1 MDMKGASGQ
10 GGVNQLG
17 GLFVNGRPLPE
28 SIRRKIVEL
37 SQNGVRPCDIS
48 RQLRVS
54 HGCVSKI
61 LGRYYETGSI
71 KPGVIGGSKPK
82 VATSKVVLKIEDYK
96 QENPSIFAWEIR
108 DRLLQDGICDKV
120 NVPSV
125 SSINRIVRTRTQQ
138 RQKMGGVHDK
148 NGGYMDSPVQYE
160 SAGNLHLLQGGGEPF
175 MVPPSNVGIMAPA
188 GASHYSSHQLPSSN
202 PLPPPFMTS
211 VASSQTAHLHPHIS
225 SPSHNMVDTFLPGG
239 AIPHPNMAAYP
250 HHHHHHHHHHHLPH
264 QHHPMDG
271 YAHHVVSTAAGQP
284 KLAFHQGQVTAML
297 PQSGYAPFGYPPTS
311 ITPSSVSDVAVVRGG
326 GENLCQSPVP
336 NQSALSPHSN
346 DNNGSLQS
354 TSPGISPGHNKHGTA
369 AGLENGGGAHSPNMP
384 TSSSDQASMMN
395 GSDTEENMAGY
406 DDGSSE
412 EGDKTPTLLDAQVH
426 ELERS
431 LGDCAYP
438 DTATVRDLACRL
450 GLTEAQIQ
458 SWVKARQP
466 GPAPWGHALPY
477 MSQVDMMQRLQP
489 EHLKQRLWPTSSSAL
504 EKTMALGNGYVMQT
518 AGQSLLS
525 CSSTA
530 TVYTSTDHASY
541 PTLYNTRLSRSDSPD
556 STTAYTEALSS
567 HLPIAQYSH
576 GTTAWAPHSFASYS
590 ALKTTDVTASYP
602 MRMQSVFF
610 KHEKLP
616 QAV

>member
-1 MDMKGASGQ
+1 MDSMKGASGQ

-138 RQKMGGVHDK
+138 RQKIVVHDK
-148 NGGYMDSPVQYE
+148 SGGYMDASGQYE
-160 SAGNLHLLQGGGEPF
+160 SAGGLLQGGGGGESF
-175 MVPPSNVGIMAPA
+175 MVSPIMGHT
-188 GASHYSSHQLPSSN
+188 GASHYLPHHQVPSSN
-202 PLPPPFMTS
+202 PLPPFMMTT
-211 VASSQTAHLHPHIS
+211 SQTSHHHHLHPHIS
-225 SPSHNMVDTFLPGG
+225 SPPHNMVDAFL
-239 AIPHPNMAAYP
+239 PHPNMAAYP
-250 HHHHHHHHHHHLPH
+250 HHHHHPHHHHP
-264 QHHPMDG
+264 HPMDG
-271 YAHHVVSTAAGQP
+271 YAHHMVATGAGQP
-284 KLAFHQGQVTAML
+284 KLAFHQGQVAAML
-297 PQSGYAPFGYPPTS
+297 PQSGYTPFGYPPTS
-311 ITPSSVSDVAVVRGG
+311 ITPSSVSDATVGQG
-326 GENLCQSPVP
+326 EGENLCQSPIP
-336 NQSALSPHSN
+336 NQSAPSPHSSSSSS
-346 DNNGSLQS
+346 NGGHQS
-354 TSPGISPGHNKHGTA
+354 MSPGTSPGRNKRGTV

-384 TSSSDQASMMN
+384 TSSSDRASLMN
-395 GSDTEENMAGY
+395 GSNSEENTPNY
-406 DDGSSE
+406 NDGSSE
-412 EGDKTPTLLDAQVH
+412 EGDKTPTLVDAHQIH

-438 DTATVRDLACRL
+438 DSAAIQNLACRL
-450 GLTEAQIQ
+450 GLTESQIH
-458 SWVKARQP
+458 SWLKARQP
-466 GPAPWGHALPY
+466 SPAPWGHAHPASY
-477 MSQVDMMQRLQP
+477 MSQVDMAQRLQP
-489 EHLKQRLWPTSSSAL
+489 EHLKQRPWPASSSL
-504 EKTMALGNGYVMQT
+504 EKTMALGNSYVMQT

-541 PTLYNTRLSRSDSPD
+541 QTLYNSRMSRSDSPD

-567 HLPIAQYSH
+567 HLPLAQYSH
-576 GTTAWAPHSFASYS
+576 GTTAWAPHTFASYS
-590 ALKTTDVTASYP
+590 ALKPSDMSGGYP

-610 KHEKLP
+610 KHEKLT

>member
-108 DRLLQDGICDKV
+108 DRLLQDGVCDKV

-125 SSINRIVRTRTQQ
+125 SSINRIVRTRAQQ
-138 RQKMGGVHDK
+138 RQKVSGMHDK

-160 SAGNLHLLQGGGEPF
+160 SSSGLHLGGEAY
-175 MVPPSNVGIMAPA
+175 MVSPANMGIMASA
-188 GASHYSSHQLPSSN
+188 GASHYQV
-202 PLPPPFMTS
+202 PPANSLPFMTTVS
-211 VASSQTAHLHPHIS
+211 SSQTSHLHS
-225 SPSHNMVDTFLPGG
+225 SPPHNMVDAFLPG
-239 AIPHPNMAAYP
+239 AMPHPSMAAYP
-250 HHHHHHHHHHHLPH
+250 HHHHLPH
-264 QHHPMDG
+264 HHHPMDG
-271 YAHHVVSTAAGQP
+271 YAHHMVSTGVGQP
-284 KLAFHQGQVTAML
+284 KLTFHQGQVTAML
-297 PQSGYAPFGYPPTS
+297 PQSGYAPFGYPATS
-311 ITPSSVSDVAVVRGG
+311 ITTSSVSDAVVGRGG
-326 GENLCQSPVP
+326 GESLCQSPVP

-346 DNNGSLQS
+346 NSGGLQS
-354 TSPGISPGHNKHGTA
+354 MSPGASPGRNKHGTV
-369 AGLENGGGAHSPNMP
+369 AGLENGGGGAHSPNMP
-384 TSSSDQASMMN
+384 TSSSDQAAMMN
-395 GSDTEENMAGY
+395 GSDTEAGY

-412 EGDKTPTLLDAQVH
+412 EGDNTPTLLDAQVH

-438 DTATVRDLACRL
+438 DTATVQDLACRL
-450 GLTEAQIQ
+450 GLTEGQIQ
-458 SWVKARQP
+458 SWLKARQP
-466 GPAPWGHALPY
+466 SPAPWGHTLPSPY
-477 MSQVDMMQRLQP
+477 MSQVDMLQRQQP
-489 EHLKQRLWPTSSSAL
+489 EHLKQRPWSTSSSL
-504 EKTMALGNGYVMQT
+504 EKTMALSNGYVMQT

-530 TVYTSTDHASY
+530 TVYTSSDHAGY
-541 PTLYNTRLSRSDSPD
+541 PTLYNTRLSSRSDSPD

-567 HLPIAQYSH
+567 HLPMAHYSH
-576 GTTAWAPHSFASYS
+576 GTAAAWAPHTFASYS
-590 ALKTTDVTASYP
+590 ALKPSDMSGAYP
-602 MRMQSVFF
+602 MRMQPVFF